1 MSILRGIK
9 KGHRKG
15 GEDGRPTGATLEG
28 KGYDSRLARQA
39 SQPASQPP
47 WHSAAFLS
55 AITLFSRVALPSP
68 PPLFRAHIL
77 CPANLPPF
85 ARFHSYE
92 RRRKGA
98 LVVCGT
104 CTTKARRRACLC
116 IRAFFL
122 LGNGGMG
129 AKDRGGDGKN
139 EEEREA
145 AATAL
150 IERGAE
156 RGRGLQYAS
165 ERISRIF

>member
-1 MSILRGIK
+1 MGDRRERRWRGRDTTIH
-9 KGHRKG
+9 G
-15 GEDGRPTGATLEG
+15 
-28 KGYDSRLARQA
+28 SLARQ
-39 SQPASQPP
+39 ASQPP

-55 AITLFSRVALPSP
+55 AITLPFPFPSFSPS
-68 PPLFRAHIL
+68 PLFRAHIL

-85 ARFHSYE
+85 VRFHSYE